1 MIMAAIL
8 LDTYSRQILN
18 EDQAVE
24 MLYADPELDISNL
37 CLEDVSKFNSA
48 SAKLYHNTMLKQL
61 GELDLDVVDF
71 HKQNQNN
78 WNMPNKYK
86 NMDIA
91 KYILDLCKTDAELQR
106 VGKELLLYQERG
118 MFKLLCFLVYMVDV
132 MRDNNVVWGVGRG
145 SSVASYVLY
154 LIGIHKINSLYYDLD
169 IEEFLR

>member
-1 MIMAAIL
+1 M
-8 LDTYSRQILN
+8 
-18 EDQAVE
+18 
-24 MLYADPELDISNL
+24 
-37 CLEDVSKFNSA
+37 
-48 SAKLYHNTMLKQL
+48 
-61 GELDLDVVDF
+61 DLDVVDF

-118 MFKLLCFLVYMVDV
+118 MFNLLCFLVYMVDV

>member
-1 MIMAAIL
+1 M

-37 CLEDVSKFNSA
+37 CLEDVSKFNGA

-118 MFKLLCFLVYMVDV
+118 MFNLLCFLVYMVDV